1 MFTRAILTIFAWA
14 LVLEI
19 FVLLY
24 YLSKGTRP
32 VEFYV
37 NFGLMIFTVFFLS
50 FFIFRER
57 KRRDEDD
64 KRG

>member
-37 NFGLMIFTVFFLS
+37 NLGLMIFTVFFLS
-50 FFIFRER
+50 FFHL
-57 KRRDEDD
+57 
-64 KRG
+64 